1 MTINRH
7 RPVELSPSP
16 SSSWNTAE
24 GSSTRTG
31 PQPMRKLLRVAAAVL
46 IAACVFTGPAV
57 ADESPQTQP
66 TILRLLLYGNNLLG
80 LSEILAVD
88 WTGDDDDLFE
98 RTGFCVQYRL
108 TGSPGEVVNAADDT
122 NNVWEEQC
130 FETQERQVTFSAE
143 ATEAEAKVRVN
154 YKDDLHSP
162 WSSAA
167 TSTRI
172 KDE

>member
-1 MTINRH
+1 
-7 RPVELSPSP
+7 
-16 SSSWNTAE
+16 
-24 GSSTRTG
+24 
-31 PQPMRKLLRVAAAVL
+31 MRKLLRGALAGL
-46 IAACVFTGPAV
+46 IAVCVFTGPAV

-88 WTGDDDDLFE
+88 WMGDDDDLFE

-108 TGSPGEVVNAADDT
+108 TGSPGEVVDAADDAADDT
-122 NNVWEEQC
+122 NNVWEEEC

-154 YKDDLHSP
+154 YEDDLHSP
-162 WSSAA
+162 WSSTA